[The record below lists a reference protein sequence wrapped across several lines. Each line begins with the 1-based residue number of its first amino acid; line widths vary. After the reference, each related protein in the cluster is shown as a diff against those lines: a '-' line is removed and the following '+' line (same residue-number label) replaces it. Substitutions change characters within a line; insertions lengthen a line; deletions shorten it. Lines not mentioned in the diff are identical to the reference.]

1 MKEKEK
7 DVKRLNEM
15 RISCERAQTEPKY
28 KATAAGLLEAC
39 REFYRDQANE
49 KAYLD
54 SMKQKG
60 CGSE

>member
-1 MKEKEK
+1 M
-7 DVKRLNEM
+7 NEM
-15 RISCERAQTEPKY
+15 RISCERVQTEPKY